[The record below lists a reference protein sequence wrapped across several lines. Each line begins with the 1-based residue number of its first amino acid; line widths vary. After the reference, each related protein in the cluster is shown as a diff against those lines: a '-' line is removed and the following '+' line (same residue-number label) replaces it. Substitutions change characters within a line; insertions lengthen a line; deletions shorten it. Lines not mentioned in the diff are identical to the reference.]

1 MTHSFAVCAYG
12 DSPYLEACLR
22 SLVRQS
28 VSSERLLCTA
38 TPSAFLKDL
47 AKKYG
52 FRYCVREGKP
62 GIGADWNFALS
73 QAEGSFVTLAHQD
86 DVYGAHYTEELLR
99 AVKRY
104 PNLALFTSDAR
115 ILKNGAIQR
124 RSKAECVKKLLRL
137 PLRLPFFKSTT
148 AGKRLSLRLGNP
160 IVCPSCAYRRDLLGV
175 SPFST
180 SLRFVLDWD
189 LLYRFAAEPGSWFV
203 SERPLL
209 LYRIHSGAATAAL
222 TENHVREAEES
233 AMFRRM
239 WPEKIAALILR
250 AYRSAYVDYKG

>member
-28 VSSERLLCTA
+28 VPSERLLCTA

-180 SLRFVLDWD
+180 SLLSLCGGAGELVCLGASPVALPHSRRRRDCGVD
-189 LLYRFAAEPGSWFV
+189 RKPCARGGR
-203 SERPLL
+203 ERDVPA
-209 LYRIHSGAATAAL
+209 HVAGKNCGAHPSRL
-222 TENHVREAEES
+222 
-233 AMFRRM
+233 
-239 WPEKIAALILR
+239 PECLC
-250 AYRSAYVDYKG
+250 

>member
-28 VSSERLLCTA
+28 VPSERLLCTA

-137 PLRLPFFKSTT
+137 PLRLPF
-148 AGKRLSLRLGNP
+148 
-160 IVCPSCAYRRDLLGV
+160 
-175 SPFST
+175 
-180 SLRFVLDWD
+180 
-189 LLYRFAAEPGSWFV
+189 
-203 SERPLL
+203 
-209 LYRIHSGAATAAL
+209 
-222 TENHVREAEES
+222 
-233 AMFRRM
+233 
-239 WPEKIAALILR
+239 
-250 AYRSAYVDYKG
+250 

>member
-28 VSSERLLCTA
+28 VPSERLLCTA

-115 ILKNGAIQR
+115 ILKNGVIQR
-124 RSKAECVKKLLRL
+124 RSKAECVKKLLRFACL
-137 PLRLPFFKSTT
+137 FSKARRRASASACASEIPLSVRVVRIAETCSAFRRFRLRSALCWTGICSIALRRSRGAGLSRSAPCCST
-148 AGKRLSLRLGNP
+148 A
-160 IVCPSCAYRRDLLGV
+160 
-175 SPFST
+175 F
-180 SLRFVLDWD
+180 
-189 LLYRFAAEPGSWFV
+189 
-203 SERPLL
+203 
-209 LYRIHSGAATAAL
+209 TAAPRL
-222 TENHVREAEES
+222 
-233 AMFRRM
+233 RR
-239 WPEKIAALILR
+239 
-250 AYRSAYVDYKG
+250 

>member
-12 DSPYLEACLR
+12 DSPYLEVCLR

-28 VSSERLLCTA
+28 VPSERLLCTA
-38 TPSAFLKDL
+38 TPSAFLKEL

-137 PLRLPFFKSTT
+137 PLRLPFLKNTT

-209 LYRIHSGAATAAL
+209 LYRDRRRRDCGVDRKPCARGGRERDVPAHVAGKNCGAHPSRL
-222 TENHVREAEES
+222 
-233 AMFRRM
+233 
-239 WPEKIAALILR
+239 PECLC
-250 AYRSAYVDYKG
+250 